1 MAKKPTLNDWQKRQ
15 AKDPYV
21 LQAKQQGY
29 RSRAA
34 FKLIEMQE
42 KKRIFQPGMRVLE
55 LGAAPGGWSQLIVDW
70 IAPHGQLDAVDLLPM
85 YPLPNVQQHIFDIES
100 DAFTAWLQASIAQTS
115 LDWLVSDMAP
125 NMSGHRT
132 TDQLRSISLAETCV
146 SIALRYAQ
154 AGSGLLIK
162 TFQGEGLIELSTW
175 IKKNYKT
182 FAHLK
187 PKASERSS
195 REVYLYA
202 IGKNT

>member
-1 MAKKPTLNDWQKRQ
+1 MRF
-15 AKDPYV
+15 
-21 LQAKQQGY
+21 G
-29 RSRAA
+29 A
-34 FKLIEMQE
+34 F
-42 KKRIFQPGMRVLE
+42 
-55 LGAAPGGWSQLIVDW
+55 S
-70 IAPHGQLDAVDLLPM
+70 
-85 YPLPNVQQHIFDIES
+85 
-100 DAFTAWLQASIAQTS
+100 AWLEASIELTS

-175 IKKNYKT
+175 IKKHYKT
-182 FAHLK
+182 FSHLK
-187 PKASERSS
+187 PRASERSS

-202 IGKNT
+202 IGKKN